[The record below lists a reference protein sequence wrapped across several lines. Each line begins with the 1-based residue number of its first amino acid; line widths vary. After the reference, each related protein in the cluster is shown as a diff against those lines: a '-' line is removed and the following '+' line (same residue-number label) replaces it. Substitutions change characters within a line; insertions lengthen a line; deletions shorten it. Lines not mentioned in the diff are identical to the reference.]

1 MKPLRPVRPSRPS
14 KQRGVAL
21 LTVLMLVAVMTVMVM
36 GMLDDI
42 RFGVRRAVNAQ
53 AMAQAQRYAIGT
65 EEVAMSRIA
74 LLDRAAGGRTTLAG
88 DWQDRTMA
96 FPVERGLIAARL
108 SDGGNCFN
116 LNSVVEGTAEL
127 WQRRDLGVQQYLA
140 LLREL
145 GIEGQ
150 RAQSLA
156 DALVDWIDSDQV
168 RSPLGA
174 EDTDYAT
181 RRPAYRGSGA
191 LLAEAS
197 ELRAIDGYDATTY
210 ARLRPHVCALPE
222 DILSPLNP
230 NTLTEDDA
238 ALLSMLTLGALRATQ
253 ARRVIGTRPP
263 GGWPDLASV
272 WRDPVLAATGAPDA
286 VREQLTL
293 RTRYFGLHTRV
304 EHDGAQ
310 LVLSALIRNDAA
322 GPRLVARRL
331 TRED

>member
-1 MKPLRPVRPSRPS
+1 MKARRSLHPPASSR
-14 KQRGVAL
+14 QHGVAL
-21 LTVLMLVAVMTVMVM
+21 LTVLLLVAVMTVMVM

-42 RFGVRRAVNAQ
+42 RFGVRRAANAQ
-53 AMAQAQRYAIGT
+53 AMAQVQRYALGT
-65 EEVAMSRIA
+65 EEVAISRIA
-74 LLDRAAGGRTTLAG
+74 LVDRASGGRTTLAG
-88 DWQDRTMA
+88 DWQGRAMA
-96 FPVERGLIAARL
+96 FPVEHGLVTARL
-108 SDGGNCFN
+108 SDAGNCFN

-127 WQRRDLGVQQYLA
+127 WQRRELGVRQYLA

-150 RAQSLA
+150 RAQTLA
-156 DALVDWIDSDQV
+156 DTLVDWIDSDQA
-168 RSPLGA
+168 RGPLGA
-174 EDTDYAT
+174 EDAAYAT
-181 RRPAYRGSGA
+181 RRPAYRTSGA

-197 ELRAIDGYDATTY
+197 ELRAIDGYDAATY
-210 ARLRPHVCALPE
+210 VRLRPHVCALPE

-230 NTLTEDDA
+230 NTLAEDDA
-238 ALLSMLTLGALRATQ
+238 PLLSMLTLGALRATQ
-253 ARRVIGTRPP
+253 ARRVIATRPA

-272 WRDPVLAATGAPDA
+272 WRDPLLAATGVPDA

-293 RTRYFGLHTRV
+293 RTRYFGLHARV

-322 GPRLVARRL
+322 GPRVVARRL

>member
-1 MKPLRPVRPSRPS
+1 MRPLRPACPAGPSR
-14 KQRGVAL
+14 QRGVAL
-21 LTVLMLVAVMTVMVM
+21 LTVLLLVAVMTVMVM

-53 AMAQAQRYAIGT
+53 AMAQAQRYALGT
-65 EEVAMSRIA
+65 EEVAISRIA

-96 FPVERGLIAARL
+96 FPVEHGLIAAQL
-108 SDGGNCFN
+108 SDAGNCFN
-116 LNSVVEGTAEL
+116 LNSVVQGTAEL
-127 WQRRDLGVQQYLA
+127 WQRRDLGVQQYQA

-150 RAQSLA
+150 RAQGLA
-156 DALVDWIDSDQV
+156 DALIDWIDSDQV

-174 EDTDYAT
+174 EDAGYAT
-181 RRPAYRGSGA
+181 RQPAYRTSGA

-230 NTLTEDDA
+230 NTLSEDDA
-238 ALLSMLTLGALRATQ
+238 PLLAMLTLGALRTAQ
-253 ARRVIGTRPP
+253 ARRVIGARPP

-272 WRDPVLAATGAPDA
+272 WRDPVLAATGASDA

-304 EHDGAQ
+304 EHDGVQ
-310 LVLSALIRNDAA
+310 LVLSALIRNDDA

-331 TRED
+331 TPED